1 MPIQFIVNP
10 FTGQL
15 DADSPASLPP
25 SVPTTFTED
34 SGTATPAAN
43 NLNIVGGAGI
53 TTSGSGSTVTI
64 TATGAG
70 FAWNT
75 VAGTTQAVV
84 KENGYINANAGLTTF
99 TLPATAAVG
108 DTFQIAGYGA
118 GGWALAQNAGQKVYL
133 GSRTTTAG
141 AGGSLASTAA
151 HDTIEVVCVV
161 ANTEFQVV
169 DVIGNITV
177 V

>member
-1 MPIQFIVNP
+1 MTIYADIFSVAANP
-10 FTGQL
+10 AIATL
-15 DADSPASLPP
+15 Y
-25 SVPTTFTED
+25 TED

-43 NLNIVGGAGI
+43 NINFFGGPGI
-53 TTSGSGSTVTI
+53 STSGSGSTVTI

-70 FAWNT
+70 FKWNT
-75 VAGTTQAVV
+75 VIGTTQAVA
-84 KENGYINANAGLTTF
+84 KENGYINSNVASTTY

-108 DTFQIAGYGA
+108 DSFILAGYSAA
-118 GGWALAQNAGQKVYL
+118 GWSLAQNAGQSIYL
-133 GSRTTTAG
+133 GIKTSTIG
-141 AGGSLASTAA
+141 VGGSLASTQP

-161 ANTEFQVV
+161 ANNEFQVV

>member
-1 MPIQFIVNP
+1 MTIYADIFSVSSNP
-10 FTGQL
+10 
-15 DADSPASLPP
+15 A
-25 SVPTTFTED
+25 VPTLFTED

-43 NLNIVGGAGI
+43 NLNIFGGPGI
-53 TTSGSGSTVTI
+53 VTSGSGSTVTI

-70 FAWNT
+70 FKWNT
-75 VAGTTQAVV
+75 VAGTSQTVA
-84 KENGYINANAGLTTF
+84 KENGYINSNVALTTY

-108 DTFQIAGYGA
+108 DTFILAGYSA
-118 GGWALAQNAGQKVYL
+118 AGWALAQNAGQKIYL
-133 GSRTTTAG
+133 GTNTTSVG
-141 AGGSLASTAA
+141 VPGSLASTQP